1 MRRLTFRDA
10 IATVVLAAVAIPY
23 IGYVVWGRVPLV
35 QDSRGMA
42 AVGILGLILSFV
54 AWGIG
59 LRSTFGKVMLLVGL
73 AAIGIGIAAAFVGS
87 EGSELLLVFFM
98 AVVAVIYV
106 AETAYHASGGEPAHH
121 SG

>member
-23 IGYVVWGRVPLV
+23 IGYVVWGEVPLV
-35 QDSRGMA
+35 QDPRGMA
-42 AVGILGLILSFV
+42 AVGILGLILSFL

-59 LRSTFGKVMLLVGL
+59 LHSTFGKVMLLVGL
-73 AAIGIGIAAAFVGS
+73 AAIGIGLAAAFIGS

-98 AVVAVIYV
+98 AVLAIVYV
-106 AETAYHASGGEPAHH
+106 AEIAYHATVGRPAHH
-121 SG
+121 ST

>member
-23 IGYVVWGRVPLV
+23 IGYIVWGEVPLI
-35 QDSRGMA
+35 QDPRGMA
-42 AVGILGLILSFV
+42 TVGILGLILSFV

-59 LRSTFGKVMLLVGL
+59 LHSTFGKVMLLVGL
-73 AAIGIGIAAAFVGS
+73 ASIGIGLAAAFIGS

-98 AVVAVIYV
+98 TVVAVIYV
-106 AETAYHASGGEPAHH
+106 AEIAYHASVGQPAHH
-121 SG
+121 SS

>member
-1 MRRLTFRDA
+1 
-10 IATVVLAAVAIPY
+10 
-23 IGYVVWGRVPLV
+23 
-35 QDSRGMA
+35 
-42 AVGILGLILSFV
+42 
-54 AWGIG
+54 
-59 LRSTFGKVMLLVGL
+59 MLLVGL